1 MDHERWDALTRSTHD
16 HLTRRGAVRAGLGVV
31 LGVAGLVAGRADNA
45 AARDACQIRCGGER
59 RLCKGECRD
68 NVNPRQCKRTCEA
81 WNDEC
86 LNHCEF
92 KPLRRRTSSDEYDRM
107 RRKMS
112 G

>member
-1 MDHERWDALTRSTHD
+1 MDHARWDALTRSAND
-16 HLTRRGAVRAGLGVV
+16 DLTRRGALRTGLGLL
-31 LGVAGLVAGRADNA
+31 LGAWLVQGSTSDS
-45 AARDACQIRCGGER
+45 AARNACQIRCGGER

-81 WNDEC
+81 WNKEC

-92 KPLRRRTSSDEYDRM
+92 KSLRRRTVTDQYDRL
-107 RRKMS
+107 RRRMS